1 MFKNYILIGL
11 RLLRKHKSYSI
22 INIVG
27 LAIGMTSFILIML
40 WVANE
45 LNFDRFHQ
53 QSKNIFRIV
62 SELTLGGTT
71 RKTVVTSPPMGL
83 AMKNEFPEVKQTVRF
98 FPKDKTAIKYDEKQL
113 YEENIFYAEGTIFEV
128 FSFELLSGDP
138 KAALNHPYSI
148 IFTEEMSKK
157 YFGNEDPIGKTVIID
172 GKDDF
177 KVTGVIEDI
186 PQNSHIQFDFLLSY
200 ETLYAENSQQMV
212 IWGIFGHYTYILTD
226 DNVDVKALE
235 EKTNDLVDAN
245 LGEALSRAGGVLRLF
260 LQPLDKIYL
269 HSNLEGEIGEVGDIN
284 YVYLFVGIAVFII
297 LIACFNFINIS
308 TARSAIRSREVG
320 VRKTL
325 GAKRHILILQFLGES
340 ILYSFIA
347 ALLTVILVELFLPYF
362 SVISNREIS
371 IHLIGYNFYLVILTG
386 LALMVGI
393 LAGFYPAFFLSGFIP
408 VKVLKGNITQQYSHS
423 GIRKTLVILQFAVSI
438 TLIISSLTIYKQ
450 MEFIRNK
457 KLGFA
462 SEQLVV
468 LPNAIQTVDKPLS
481 TIKQTLMEIP
491 GVIDVSGSDISPGK
505 GGRISNVHPEGT
517 PENDHQMS
525 RIIEVDYDF
534 TTTMGMDIF
543 EGRNFRKELITDQI
557 NSILINETA
566 VNKFGF
572 DDPIGK
578 EVSLMIRDSSGA
590 SNPFAFKVIGVV
602 RDFHMGSLHEVI
614 EPAIMIYNLNKLTD
628 AIVRVS
634 PADIMN
640 TMDRI
645 GAAWK
650 ELDARGRPFD
660 YYFMED
666 TFNNLYNSE
675 KRLQNIALYFT
686 ILAIFIGSLGLFGL
700 SSYKIEQRTK
710 EIGIRRVLGA
720 SIPGIL
726 KLLSRDYL
734 ALMLAAN
741 VLSWPAAY
749 FLMNKWLQNF
759 AYKTNIG
766 WSILLLTAFTTIMIV
781 VISTSFQSIRAALA
795 NPVKALK
802 YE

>member
-245 LGEALSRAGGVLRLF
+245 LGEALSRAGGVLKLF